1 MLVSYF
7 CCPNIQICPICY
19 FMFGVEWQ
27 VRKTYHTA
35 LSFLSLFDQK
45 DLITHFEAIGVQM
58 VVIAFFLKVNS
69 MLKED
74 FFSHSFRVYLELREG
89 NVNGYKK
96 FLLPCLIYN
105 VEREIK
111 DSRKRNGNQLS
122 FLL

>member
-1 MLVSYF
+1 
-7 CCPNIQICPICY
+7 
-19 FMFGVEWQ
+19 
-27 VRKTYHTA
+27 
-35 LSFLSLFDQK
+35 
-45 DLITHFEAIGVQM
+45 
-58 VVIAFFLKVNS
+58 